1 MLHSIG
7 IQTRKKKGE
16 KENKDYLEKDCGVLK
31 QGTRLGSQN
40 GVGLRAR
47 QPTGMVRR
55 DDNKVRKK

>member
-7 IQTRKKKGE
+7 INTRKKKGE
-16 KENKDYLEKDCGVLK
+16 KENKDNLEKDFGVLK